1 MRVRDH
7 MELTE
12 HHELRLGDADWDHDP
27 PPPSV
32 PLPERTDVAI
42 VGAGIT
48 GAMIAE
54 RLAASGARVAL
65 IDRRP
70 PGRGSTAASTALVMW
85 EMDVP
90 LTDLAREIGTEQAAR
105 RWRRVHEAVVRLK
118 ARIDADRIDCDAAF
132 RPIVYL
138 DGPLLPGDA
147 LVREGEAR
155 RAAGLPSDWLDA
167 GTVASRFGIAP
178 RAALVSGDSFAVDP
192 LRLTLAMLDR
202 ACARGA
208 TVTWPC
214 DVTAIETVD
223 HGIALRTPQGML
235 IADRVVLATGYERP
249 PLFLPP
255 QFTLLSSFA
264 IATAPGTAPLWREN
278 AMIWEAA
285 DPYLYCRTDGD
296 GRVIAGGEDEDFAAE
311 APRDRLIGTKA
322 GTIAARLGSLLGG
335 KEVAVERR
343 WAATFGASPDGLPA
357 IGRARHHDRLWLASG
372 FGGNGV
378 SFAALAAELLAAEFD
393 GAPDRDAGCF
403 DPYRFG

>member
-1 MRVRDH
+1 MRVRDA
-7 MELTE
+7 MDLTE
-12 HHELRLGDADWDHDP
+12 RHDLRLGDADWDSDAP
-27 PPPSV
+27 PGPD
-32 PLPERTDVAI
+32 PLPDHVDVAI

-65 IDRRP
+65 LDRRP

-90 LTDLAREIGTEQAAR
+90 LTHLARDIGMEEAAR

-118 ARIDADRIDCDAAF
+118 ATIDADHIECDAAL
-132 RPIVYL
+132 RPILYL

-147 LVREGEAR
+147 LIREGEAR
-155 RAAGLPSDWLDA
+155 RAAGLPSDWLDGA
-167 GTVASRFGIAP
+167 AVAARFGIAP

-192 LRLTLAMLDR
+192 VRLTLAMLDR
-202 ACARGA
+202 ARARGV
-208 TVTWPC
+208 TVSWPC
-214 DVTAIETVD
+214 DVTAIDTVD
-223 HGIALRTPQGML
+223 QGIALHTSNGTL
-235 IADRVVLATGYERP
+235 TADRAILATGYERP
-249 PLFLPP
+249 SLFLPP
-255 QFTLLSSFA
+255 AFSLLSSFA
-264 IATAPGTAPLWREN
+264 IAAAPGTTPLWREN

-285 DPYLYCRTDGD
+285 DPYLYCRSDAD
-296 GRVIAGGEDEDFAAE
+296 GRVIAGGEDEEFSAE
-311 APRDRLIGTKA
+311 GPRDHLIGTKA
-322 GTIAARLGSLLGG
+322 GTIAAKLGSLLG
-335 KEVAVERR
+335 KDIAIERK
-343 WAATFGASPDGLPA
+343 WAAKFGMSPDGLPA

-393 GAPDRDAGCF
+393 GSPDPDAVCF